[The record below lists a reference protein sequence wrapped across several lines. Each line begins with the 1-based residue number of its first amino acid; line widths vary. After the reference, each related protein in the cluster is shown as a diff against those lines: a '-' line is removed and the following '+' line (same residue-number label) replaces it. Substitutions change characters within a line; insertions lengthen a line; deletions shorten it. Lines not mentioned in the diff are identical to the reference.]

1 MESVEGTPG
10 RGSASYIGVMKK
22 NWVAGLAL
30 LVLML
35 VGCKADHVTKG
46 WAAESIKGA
55 PITVIPDLVELRYAE
70 NRAIAFSMLK
80 DVPENVR
87 VPLIYALA
95 GVALLSMSAVAW
107 SRRRRGLWGLLPFSL
122 VLAGAFGNLLD
133 RVRNGYVIDFV
144 HLHWRDVWSWPIFNL
159 ADSLIFV
166 GMASLMWQ
174 FFRERKGDRPESP
187 PAPPA
192 VPGAAPAG

>member
-1 MESVEGTPG
+1 
-10 RGSASYIGVMKK
+10 MKK

-30 LVLML
+30 LTLML
-35 VGCKADHVTKG
+35 VGCRADHVTKG
-46 WAAESIKGA
+46 WAAEQIKGA

-107 SRRRRGLWGLLPFSL
+107 SRRKRGLWGLLPFSL
-122 VLAGAFGNLLD
+122 VMAGAFGNLLD

-144 HLHWRDVWSWPIFNL
+144 HLHWRDAWSWPIFNL

-166 GMASLMWQ
+166 GMASLFWQ
-174 FFRERKGDRPESP
+174 FLSERKEGESEAP
-187 PAPPA
+187 PAP
-192 VPGAAPAG
+192 PGAAPAS